1 MRETLPDLKQLTD
14 AEKDAL
20 IVELWEE
27 NQSLG
32 KQLLE
37 MAERL
42 AKIEEK
48 LNKPPK
54 TSKNSSVPPSQTQ
67 KRNQT
72 KGRPK
77 GIRRQASVGREGGG
91 RQLHPDPDQIVTAKV
106 KACPHCAATIAES
119 EQKLHAVYDKIEIPP
134 IKPIVTRVNQYGGK
148 CEHCQQEYVAPVPV
162 GMEAGSP
169 FGSSVRSLAMYYRYT
184 HAISYERLMNMFGDV
199 FGLDISEGALANL
212 FESSK
217 GQLDD
222 HVRAILARLRR
233 ARLVGSDETS
243 VRVNGKNQWE
253 WVFQNQEVCLHVIR
267 PSRGAAVIEEILSN
281 HRPVIWV
288 SDLYSSQKHH
298 PAEQWQVCLAHQL
311 RDCQYGIDAAD
322 KIFALRMKMVL
333 LRAFVIHKK
342 RDRLSAS
349 TLYQYRCDLNR
360 RLEAILK
367 LKPTNAIGIRLRK
380 RYLKIKE
387 NLFLFL
393 EDASIPPTNNQSE
406 RDLRMSKIFRKV
418 TNGFRSDWGRDLF
431 ASVRSIVNTGKR
443 HGLNAF
449 QAISKALTSNS
460 PDFLFGPG

>member
-20 IVELWEE
+20 IIELWEE
-27 NQSLG
+27 NQRLRSQILAM
-32 KQLLE
+32 E
-37 MAERL
+37 ERL
-42 AKIEEK
+42 AKLEAK
-48 LNKPPK
+48 LNEPPK
-54 TSKNSSVPPSQTQ
+54 TSKNSSVPPSRAQ
-67 KRNQT
+67 KGNQ
-72 KGRPK
+72 PK
-77 GIRRQASVGREGGG
+77 GKPKGLRREASVGREGGG

-148 CEHCQQEYVAPVPV
+148 CRHCQQEYVAPVPA

-199 FGLDISEGALANL
+199 FALDISEGALANL

-217 GQLDD
+217 GRLDD
-222 HVRAILARLRR
+222 HVTAILARLRR

-243 VRVNGKNQWE
+243 VRVDGKNQWE

-267 PSRGAAVIEEILSN
+267 PSRGTAVIAEILN
-281 HRPVIWV
+281 THRPEIWV
-288 SDLYSSQKHH
+288 SDLYSSQKNH

-311 RDCQYGIDAAD
+311 RDCQYGIDAGD
-322 KIFALRMKMVL
+322 KIFAMRMKMVL

-360 RLEAILK
+360 RLEAVLK
-367 LKPTNAIGIRLRK
+367 LKPTNTHGIRLLK

-393 EDASIPPTNNQSE
+393 ADDSIPPTNNQSE

-449 QAISKALTSNS
+449 QAISKALTSSS
-460 PDFLFGPG
+460 PDFLFGPS